1 MPLGCFYHNGKL
13 MIVQQFLTPFKCVF
27 TTIGTILG
35 FGVGC
40 MSSVFASEELFSGYR
55 SLYRI
60 PYYDYSHDYGWI
72 DHDYETEEVRSIPG
86 LLAVETFLS
95 ICISKS

>member
-1 MPLGCFYHNGKL
+1 MPLDCFYHNGKL

-35 FGVGC
+35 FGFGC

-55 SLYRI
+55 SYKRSHI
-60 PYYDYSHDYGWI
+60 SYYDYGWI
-72 DHDYETEEVRSIPG
+72 DYDYGTEEVSSIPG
-86 LLAVETFLS
+86 LLAVETFLA
-95 ICISKS
+95 IGRGEIIQ

>member
-13 MIVQQFLTPFKCVF
+13 MIVQQFLIHLKCVF

-35 FGVGC
+35 FGFGC

-55 SLYRI
+55 SYKTS
-60 PYYDYSHDYGWI
+60 PYYDYGWI
-72 DHDYETEEVRSIPG
+72 DYDYGTEEVSSIPG
-86 LLAVETFLS
+86 LLAVETFLA
-95 ICISKS
+95 IGRGEIIQ